1 MLIYKTTF
9 VMTIILQD
17 SDLESVVL
25 QPTEYLVFI
34 IYTVLNN
41 LFLKY

>member
-9 VMTIILQD
+9 VMSIILQD
-17 SDLESVVL
+17 SDLESIVL
-25 QPTEYLVFI
+25 QLTEYLVFI

-41 LFLKY
+41 LFLEY